1 MAHHISVLLKESVDA
16 LNPKDGGIYVDGTL
30 GSGGHV
36 AELVSRAKDLT
47 VIGIDADQEA
57 IERATERLKEFS
69 SKFKLITVNSYNDR
83 VAEILD
89 ENEIESIDGIL
100 IDLGMSSDQID
111 TSGRGFTF
119 LKDEPLLMTMDKNP
133 EPGVLTAERI
143 VNEFTQE
150 QIKTI
155 IFGYGE
161 ESFSGRIARAIV
173 EAREIEPIKTTKQL
187 ADIISEVVPGF
198 YRNGKRHPATKTFQA
213 LRTAVN
219 DELEKL
225 ENALSASF
233 EKLKPGGRLVVI
245 SFHSL
250 EDRIVKRFM
259 RAKED
264 DGLALRVTK
273 KPIIPTEE
281 ERKENPRARSS
292 KLRILEK
299 IK

>member
-47 VIGIDADQEA
+47 VVGIDADQEA

-69 SKFKLITVNSYNDR
+69 SKFKLITANTYNDKI
-83 VAEILD
+83 AEVLD
-89 ENEIESIDGIL
+89 ENEIKSVDGVL
-100 IDLGMSSDQID
+100 VDLGMSSDQID

-119 LKDEPLLMTMDKNP
+119 QKDEPLLMTMDKNP
-133 EPGVLTAERI
+133 APGVLTAERI

-173 EAREIEPIKTTKQL
+173 EVREIEPIKTTKQL

-219 DELEKL
+219 DELERL
-225 ENALSASF
+225 ELALAASF
-233 EKLKPGGRLVVI
+233 ERLNPGGRLVVI

-259 RAKED
+259 RTKAD
-264 DGLALRVTK
+264 ADLALRITK
-273 KPIIPTEE
+273 KPIIPGEE

-299 IK
+299 K

>member
-1 MAHHISVLLKESVDA
+1 MVNHISVLLKESVDA

-36 AELVSRAKDLT
+36 SELVTRAKDLT
-47 VIGIDADQEA
+47 VIGIDADEEA
-57 IERATERLKEFS
+57 IGRATERLKEFH
-69 SKFKLITVNSYNDR
+69 SKFRLITANTYNDR
-83 VAEILD
+83 IAEVLD
-89 ENEIESIDGIL
+89 ENEIESIDGVL

-111 TSGRGFTF
+111 ASGRGFSF
-119 LKDEPLLMTMDKNP
+119 LRDEPLLMTMDKNP
-133 EPGVLTAERI
+133 EPGALTAERI

-198 YRNGKRHPATKTFQA
+198 YRNGKKHPATKTFQA

-219 DELEKL
+219 DELERL
-225 ENALSASF
+225 ETALSSSF
-233 EKLKPGGRLVVI
+233 ERLKPGGRLVVI

-259 RAKED
+259 RTKSDEGIAV
-264 DGLALRVTK
+264 RMTK
-273 KPIIPTEE
+273 KPIIPTEK

-299 IK
+299 K